1 MAIPPGRKEVLMN
14 KQKHLTL
21 ASRIIIEAMLNKDE
35 SFNAI
40 GRFLNKDC
48 ITISK
53 EVKNHIC
60 FEKKWSLR
68 QNLHWLM
75 TGFSA
80 SVLCT
85 ITYN

>member
-60 FEKKWSLR
+60 FEKVESTAEPSLIDDWLFCISA
-68 QNLHWLM
+68 LHDN
-75 TGFSA
+75 
-80 SVLCT
+80 V
-85 ITYN
+85 

>member
-21 ASRIIIEAMLNKDE
+21 ASRIIIEAMLNKD
-35 SFNAI
+35 
-40 GRFLNKDC
+40 C

-60 FEKKWSLR
+60 FEKSGVYGR
-68 QNLHWLM
+68 
-75 TGFSA
+75 TF
-80 SVLCT
+80 T
-85 ITYN
+85 D

>member
-21 ASRIIIEAMLNKDE
+21 TSRITIETMLNKGD
-35 SFNAI
+35 SFKSI

-48 ITISK
+48 TTISK

-60 FEKKWSLR
+60 FEKSGVYGR
-68 QNLHWLM
+68 
-75 TGFSA
+75 TF
-80 SVLCT
+80 T
-85 ITYN
+85 D

>member
-21 ASRIIIEAMLNKDE
+21 ASRVIIEAMLNKDE

-60 FEKKWSLR
+60 FEKSGVYGR
-68 QNLHWLM
+68 
-75 TGFSA
+75 TF
-80 SVLCT
+80 T
-85 ITYN
+85 D

>member
-21 ASRIIIEAMLNKDE
+21 ASRIIIEAMLNKHE

-40 GRFLNKDC
+40 GRFLNNDC

-60 FEKKWSLR
+60 FEKSGVYGR
-68 QNLHWLM
+68 
-75 TGFSA
+75 TF
-80 SVLCT
+80 T
-85 ITYN
+85 D